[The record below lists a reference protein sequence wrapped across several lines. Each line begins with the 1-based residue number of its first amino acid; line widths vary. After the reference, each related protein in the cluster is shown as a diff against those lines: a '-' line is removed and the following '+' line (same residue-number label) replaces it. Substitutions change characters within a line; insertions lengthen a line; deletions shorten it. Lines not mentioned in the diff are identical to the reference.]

1 MKFKIHVAFAFAFAF
16 CILFSVTNS
25 SRAEKVTQKF
35 PSAFVPVDSYEFAPV
50 VDGTK
55 IIHGFIIQNK
65 GTAPLKI
72 EKVKTD

>member
-1 MKFKIHVAFAFAFAF
+1 MKFKIHIVFAFAL

-25 SRAEKVTQKF
+25 SGAEKVIQKF

-50 VDGTK
+50 VDGTE
-55 IIHGFIIQNK
+55 ITHDFIIQNK

>member
-1 MKFKIHVAFAFAFAF
+1 MKFKIRIAFVFAL

-25 SRAEKVTQKF
+25 SMAEKVTQKF
-35 PSAFVPVDSYEFAPV
+35 PYAFVPVDSYEFAPV
-50 VDGTK
+50 VDGTE
-55 IIHGFIIQNK
+55 ITHDFIIQNK

>member
-1 MKFKIHVAFAFAFAF
+1 MKFKIYIAFAFAL

-50 VDGTK
+50 VDGGEIT
-55 IIHGFIIQNK
+55 HDFIIQNK
-65 GTAPLKI
+65 GATPLEI
-72 EKVKTD
+72 ENIKTD

>member
-1 MKFKIHVAFAFAFAF
+1 MKFKIHIAFAFALF
-16 CILFSVTNS
+16 ILFSVTNA

-50 VDGTK
+50 VDGTE
-55 IIHGFIIQNK
+55 ITHDFVIQNK

-72 EKVKTD
+72 ETIKID